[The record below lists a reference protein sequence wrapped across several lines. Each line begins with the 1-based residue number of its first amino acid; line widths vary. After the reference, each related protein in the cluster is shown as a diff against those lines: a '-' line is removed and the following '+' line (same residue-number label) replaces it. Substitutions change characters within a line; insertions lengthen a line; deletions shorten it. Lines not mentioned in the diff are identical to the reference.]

1 MPLGIAIQPHACSM
15 SVKPLITS
23 RPQIALRKASGDI
36 RRANRCPSTTPA
48 IATPIR
54 LPQRV
59 HSAPLDSRPAQPML
73 TSTALALTR
82 ISAGVLARSACT
94 SSRRRRSHA
103 AANGPEGAKQH
114 FHHADGEP
122 HPMDPWRRKHRPL
135 RWLRP
140 QRIHTHAG
148 DIETEQNPT
157 RVPMAIP
164 GSRHRSSTRF
174 TCRRLKPLSGD
185 RGRGRAG
192 DFRADGTLML
202 SLRPEPSRERSEA
215 DC

>member
-15 SVKPLITS
+15 SVKPRITS

-59 HSAPLDSRPAQPML
+59 HSSPLDSRPAQPML
-73 TSTALALTR
+73 TSTALELTR
-82 ISAGVLARSACT
+82 MITGVLAPQRMHIFQAPTQPCCGQWP
-94 SSRRRRSHA
+94 R
-103 AANGPEGAKQH
+103 GAKQH

-122 HPMDPWRRKHRPL
+122 HPMDPRRRKHRPL

-148 DIETEQNPT
+148 DIETEQDPT
-157 RVPMAIP
+157 RVPTAIP
-164 GSRHRSSTRF
+164 GSRRRSSTRF

-192 DFRADGTLML
+192 DFRADGTPML
-202 SLRPEPSRERSEA
+202 SLRPEPSRDRSEA
-215 DC
+215 GC